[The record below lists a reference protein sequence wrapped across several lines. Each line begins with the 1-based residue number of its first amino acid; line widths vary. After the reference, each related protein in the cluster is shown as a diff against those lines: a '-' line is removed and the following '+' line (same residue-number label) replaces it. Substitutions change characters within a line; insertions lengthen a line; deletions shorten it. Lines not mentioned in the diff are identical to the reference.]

1 MSLASEARKETIMT
15 LLNERGKVIA
25 GELSTLFE
33 VSTETIRRD
42 LEELERESKLKKVYG
57 GAVKFK
63 PEAEPPLLEREA
75 VHVEAKRTIGQLAAG
90 LVEDNDVI
98 IVDEGSTALQ
108 IVHCLEGKQ
117 NLTILTNSVPVLMLI
132 IEFQKRG
139 TFDGKLVFIGG
150 EVSAKHLRV
159 SGPIAEKVLE
169 DFYVNKSFVSV
180 DGVSLKYGITSY
192 DYEKA
197 VFTRQMVRNSET
209 AIVVADFSK
218 IDKRT
223 VAKITDLPEIQQI
236 VSDREPPPEWKA
248 ALKKMAV
255 TWIYPEHTSA
265 SETE

>member
-1 MSLASEARKETIMT
+1 MRKGDDSLSLASEARKETIMN
-15 LLNERGKVIA
+15 LLNEKGRVIA
-25 GELSTLFE
+25 GELSALFE

-42 LEELERESKLKKVYG
+42 LDELERESKLKKVYG

-63 PEAEPPLLEREA
+63 PEPEPALFEREA
-75 VHVEAKRTIGQLAAG
+75 VNVEAKRKIGALSAA

-108 IVHCLEGKQ
+108 IIHCLEGKR
-117 NLTILTNSVPVLMLI
+117 NVTILTNFIPALMAI

-150 EVSAKHLRV
+150 EVSAQHLRV
-159 SGPIAEKVLE
+159 AGPIAEKVLE
-169 DFYVNKSFVSV
+169 DFYVNKAFVSV

-192 DYEKA
+192 DYEKSA
-197 VFTRQMVRNSET
+197 FTRQMVRHSEV

-223 VAKITDLPEIQQI
+223 VAKITDLAEIQQI
-236 VSDREPPPEWKA
+236 VSDREPPAEWKP
-248 ALKKMAV
+248 ALDKMGI
-255 TWIYPEHTSA
+255 TWVCPE
-265 SETE
+265 